1 MKIGKVVSEE
11 MSKVDFSIY
20 SKYGHIEGG
29 ANMAMT
35 VWLLNLQLP
44 VQSVS
49 ITTKVVSL
57 NPAQGEVYSI
67 QPYVIK
73 FVSDLWQVCCFLP
86 ILKFLRQYN

>member
-1 MKIGKVVSEE
+1 VKIGKVVLEE

-49 ITTKVVSL
+49 ITT
-57 NPAQGEVYSI
+57 QGEVYSI